1 MIGQFGIADLG
12 PDKYAYLDVA
22 PDSPD
27 SPDVQRKSS
36 DLSLDKR
43 SNDE

>member
-27 SPDVQRKSS
+27 AQRKSS